1 MKFVGLSAMHHQHLA
16 LNATMVES
24 NDWMIP
30 AYYTSSKEESA
41 RLQDA
46 VGLMDEGCVGKFLI
60 HGDAAE
66 ETLKSMVSGYESTE
80 VGKAVIVKRVTQ
92 SSKDLVVA
100 RLSSGEYMLLTST
113 AGLADLDSLSEE
125 SNCGHVVDM
134 TSTLASV
141 RIIGPNSLDLLAQVI
156 ELELAPRWFADMSVV
171 QTMVAKV
178 YGMLLRRDIG
188 NLLAFELFFS
198 RDYGE
203 YMWEALML
211 AGETHGVI
219 PVGLE
224 AVDLLHEGK

>member
-1 MKFVGLSAMHHQHLA
+1 M
-16 LNATMVES
+16 
-24 NDWMIP
+24 
-30 AYYTSSKEESA
+30 
-41 RLQDA
+41 
-46 VGLMDEGCVGKFLI
+46 
-60 HGDAAE
+60 
-66 ETLKSMVSGYESTE
+66 
-80 VGKAVIVKRVTQ
+80 
-92 SSKDLVVA
+92 
-100 RLSSGEYMLLTST
+100 
-113 AGLADLDSLSEE
+113 SEE

-203 YMWEALML
+203 YMWEVLML